1 MIQKIDVSQ
10 LQLGMYVQDLNC
22 SWMDH
27 PFLRRSFLL
36 ENAEDLAKIR
46 GIGIRDLLIDT
57 SKGASPQ
64 PLPQPVRAPAAPV
77 VETAPAK
84 NEAAP
89 RVEVAEELSRAKQVF
104 EKTGQVV
111 RDVMHDVRLGK
122 AVQVSGIEAVVEDI
136 TDSVA
141 RNSGALLSLV
151 RLKDADDYTFLHCVA
166 VGTLMVTFA
175 RALDLDPETVR
186 QAGIGGLLHDIGKMS
201 IPDAILNKPG
211 RLTDEEFAVIR
222 RHPGEGHRLLVEAG
236 TVGDIP
242 RDITL
247 HHHERMDGSGYP
259 ERLPGEHI
267 SLLAKMAAIVDVY
280 DAITSDRCYHKGVV
294 PTTGLAKLFEWSEGH
309 FERGLVQKFM
319 QTVGIYPTG
328 TLVRLQ
334 SGRLAVVIE
343 QCPASL
349 ITPVVRVCYS
359 TKSNAYV
366 PPERIELARKGDRIV
381 AGEEPQQWGIDPM
394 RFVW

>member
-36 ENAEDLAKIR
+36 DSAEDLATIR
-46 GIGIRDLLIDT
+46 GIGVRDVLIDT
-57 SKGASPQ
+57 LKGLSPQ
-64 PLPQPVRAPAAPV
+64 PQPVRTPAQPV
-77 VETAPAK
+77 AEVAQAK
-84 NEAAP
+84 SEAAP
-89 RVEVAEELSRAKQVF
+89 RMEVAEELSRAKQVF
-104 EKTGQVV
+104 ERTGQVV

-136 TDSVA
+136 TASVA

-175 RALDLDPETVR
+175 RSLDLDPETVR
-186 QAGIGGLLHDIGKMS
+186 QAGIGGLLHDVGKMS
-201 IPDAILNKPG
+201 IPDVILNKPG

-222 RHPGEGHRLLVEAG
+222 RHPSEGHRLLVDAG

-259 ERLPGEHI
+259 ERLPGERI

-366 PPERIELARKGDRIV
+366 PPERIELAHSSDRIV
-381 AGEEPQQWGIDPM
+381 GGEEPRQWGIDAM